1 MIITNGA
8 TIVNAPLDV
17 VFDYLVDVRNEPR
30 WLPGASN
37 VRLIS
42 GEPIAEGSIF
52 VGDYA
57 RAGAVSVRVTRRDR
71 PHHIT
76 LAGDARTLSFTDDI
90 ELTPTAGGTAVVARM
105 TTQPK
110 GLFRVLAPL
119 MGRVIGKQFQ
129 ANWDSLKATLE
140 GEIAS
145 T

>member
-1 MIITNGA
+1 MITSNGS
-8 TIVNAPLDV
+8 TVVNAPIEV
-17 VFDYLVDVRNEPR
+17 VFDFLVDVRNEPR

-42 GEPIAEGSIF
+42 GEPIDKGSIF

-57 RAGAVSVRVTRRDR
+57 RAGAVTVRVTRRDR
-71 PHHIT
+71 PHRIT

-90 ELTPTAGGTAVVARM
+90 ELTPTADGTALAARM

-110 GLFRVLAPL
+110 GLFRMFAPV
-119 MGRVIGKQFQ
+119 MQRVIGKQFQ

-140 GEIAS
+140 SEIAS

>member
-1 MIITNGA
+1 MIITEGS
-8 TIVNAPLDV
+8 TIVNAPIEI
-17 VFDYLVDVRNEPR
+17 VFDFLVDVRNEPR

-42 GEPIAEGSIF
+42 SEPIGEGSIF

-57 RAGAVSVRVTRRDR
+57 RAGAVTVRVTRRDR
-71 PHHIT
+71 PHRIT

-90 ELTPTAGGTAVVARM
+90 ELSPTTGGTALAAKM
-105 TTQPK
+105 TTRPK
-110 GLFRVLAPL
+110 GLFRLFASV
-119 MGRVIGKQFQ
+119 MGRIIGKQFQ

-140 GEIAS
+140 NEIAS